1 MQLQIYIK
9 IGKSNTKLVAVAQ
22 AICYD
27 LPKAQAENL
36 PGQKGRLIMQFS
48 ENIQF
53 LRKQKGMTQEELAEQ
68 MAVSRQTV
76 SKWESDQSF
85 PETDKLIALCD
96 LFGCSM
102 DALLRGDVRESF
114 LEDSTGYDRHQNR
127 FTISICSGV
136 ACVLFGVFALVFSY
150 GMFWSETISVL
161 LFFAFLVAAVA
172 VFIVA
177 GLSHG
182 NFVKEHP
189 SIQPFYTDAQ
199 IRAFNRRFPL
209 FIVLPTVLILF
220 GVMWIIA
227 AGELAPSALA
237 IEKWEYIYSSI
248 FFLFLTAA
256 VPMYVYGG
264 MQKAKY
270 NVEDYNKENSQDPET
285 VRRKNVVG
293 RVQAILMLVATIVFL
308 LLGFLGNYWY
318 IAWVVYPVA
327 ALLCAV
333 VSVIAEKSA

>member
-1 MQLQIYIK
+1 
-9 IGKSNTKLVAVAQ
+9 
-22 AICYD
+22 
-27 LPKAQAENL
+27 
-36 PGQKGRLIMQFS
+36 MQFG

-53 LRKQKGMTQEELAEQ
+53 LRKEKGMTQEDLAEQ

-102 DALLRGDVRESF
+102 DVLLRGDARESF
-114 LEDSTGYDRHQNR
+114 LEDTAGYDKHYNR
-127 FTISICSGV
+127 FTVRICSGV
-136 ACVLFGVFALVFSY
+136 ACVLFGIFALLFSY
-150 GMFWSETISVL
+150 GLFWNDTVSAL
-161 LFFAFLVAAVA
+161 LFFTFLVIAVA
-172 VFIVA
+172 VFIIA
-177 GLSHG
+177 GLAHG
-182 NFVKEHP
+182 DFVKAHP
-189 SIQPFYTDAQ
+189 QIQPFYREEKIT
-199 IRAFNRRFPL
+199 AFNRRFPL
-209 FIVLPTVLILF
+209 FIVLPTVLILL
-220 GVMWIIA
+220 GVMWMIA
-227 AGELAPSALA
+227 ADALAPSALA
-237 IEKWEYIYSSI
+237 TEKWEYLYSSV

-264 MQKAKY
+264 MQKSKFDIDA
-270 NVEDYNKENSQDPET
+270 YNKENSNDPET

-293 RVQAILMLVATIVFL
+293 RVQAIMMLVATVVFL
-308 LLGFLGNYWY
+308 LLGFLGSYWY